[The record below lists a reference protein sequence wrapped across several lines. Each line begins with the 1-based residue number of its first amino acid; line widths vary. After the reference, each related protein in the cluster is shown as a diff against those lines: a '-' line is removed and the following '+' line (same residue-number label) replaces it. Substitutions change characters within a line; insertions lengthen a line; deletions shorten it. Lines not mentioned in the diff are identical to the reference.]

1 MFGGRKGDTGGGK
14 DLANRYGSETQVPGL
29 APLTVHLVSWGS
41 LLNPALSPQS
51 ALHLLRVHSV
61 VCPCMIFLADLNRS
75 KEVPLDKQLEERRIV
90 RREEVSRLTGL
101 PRATLYQKVKERSF
115 PPPIRLGARSV
126 GWRLKDID
134 KWLQDPERRWKP
146 PEER

>member
-1 MFGGRKGDTGGGK
+1 M
-14 DLANRYGSETQVPGL
+14 
-29 APLTVHLVSWGS
+29 HLISWGS
-41 LLNPALSPQS
+41 LLNYALSPRFS
-51 ALHLLRVHSV
+51 LHLMRIYSAVW
-61 VCPCMIFLADLNRS
+61 PCTIFLEDPIRR

>member
-1 MFGGRKGDTGGGK
+1 MEAETWQIATGRKPK
-14 DLANRYGSETQVPGL
+14 SPIWP
-29 APLTVHLVSWGS
+29 PLTVHLVSWGS
-41 LLNPALSPQS
+41 LLNPALSPQF

-75 KEVPLDKQLEERRIV
+75 KEVPLDKQLEERQII
-90 RREEVSRLTGL
+90 RREEVSRMTSL

-126 GWRLKDID
+126 GWCLKDID